1 MTRGRTLSPLFPS
14 LQHKMRARPQIHSLP
29 FLVFI
34 FFLILNVGCRP
45 TANLTTETTL
55 HPHKVPSNPS
65 FTELW
70 TTDSFI
76 QCASC
81 LIAEDGKV
89 YLLGSLSQDRT
100 PHLIRLDLFT
110 GDVDWEVRLNQDAH
124 GPMLLTT
131 NFIYVGVAGTSNI
144 GSETQ
149 TFGSAQ
155 IMALDRNSGDE
166 VWETR
171 IPGANAIGW
180 LAAANQTL
188 FASGNIYFSVTTFHA
203 ETGQILE
210 SSQNELVLFD
220 DGAVRYAAEPNGTL
234 TAWDSQQNNV
244 LWQRDEPIT
253 GFHFDAAH
261 NLVLIKTGDNVSGK
275 VVAVDSHTGQL
286 LWQKNRVLSMASD
299 GSFVYLLTLLDS
311 PLGWGGDNV
320 IDAQLLALDIQSGAL
335 LGEFTFDPPGIQ
347 SGYGNYGY
355 SVAAAQNIVLVYLG
369 DGRQLFALQFDPP
382 E

>member
-1 MTRGRTLSPLFPS
+1 MMRGRTPSPLFFYNAKRGRGRRFIPS
-14 LQHKMRARPQIHSLP
+14 
-29 FLVFI
+29 FL
-34 FFLILNVGCRP
+34 FFVISFLTTNIGCRSGINP
-45 TANLTTETTL
+45 TAETTL
-55 HPHKVPSNPS
+55 YPHTVPSNPS
-65 FTELW
+65 FTQSW

-76 QCASC
+76 PCASC

-110 GDVDWEVRLNQDAH
+110 GDVDWEVRLDQNAH

-131 NFIYVGVAGTSNI
+131 HFIYVGVAGTSNI

-171 IPGANAIGW
+171 IPGANSIVW
-180 LAAANQTL
+180 LAAANETL
-188 FASGNIYFSVTTFHA
+188 FAVGNIYFAVTTLHA
-203 ETGQILE
+203 ETGQRQE

-244 LWQRDEPIT
+244 LWQWDDPIT
-253 GFHFDAAH
+253 SFHFDTTH
-261 NLVLIKTGDNVSGK
+261 NIVLLKTGDNVSGK
-275 VVAVDSHTGQL
+275 VAAVDSHTGQL
-286 LWQKNRVLSMASD
+286 LWQKKRVLSMTSD

-335 LGEFTFDPPGIQ
+335 LGGFTFDPPGIQ
-347 SGYGNYGY
+347 SGYGNYDY
-355 SVAAAQNIVLVYLG
+355 SVTAGQNIVLIYLG
-369 DGRQLFALQFDPP
+369 DGRQLFTLKFTPP